1 VETIDMTLWPSV
13 FVVKQVTCYFR
24 KENKTRIINY
34 YKRWATKNLLNFY
47 PQRNAFQ

>member
-1 VETIDMTLWPSV
+1 M
-13 FVVKQVTCYFR
+13 
-24 KENKTRIINY
+24 ENKTTIINY